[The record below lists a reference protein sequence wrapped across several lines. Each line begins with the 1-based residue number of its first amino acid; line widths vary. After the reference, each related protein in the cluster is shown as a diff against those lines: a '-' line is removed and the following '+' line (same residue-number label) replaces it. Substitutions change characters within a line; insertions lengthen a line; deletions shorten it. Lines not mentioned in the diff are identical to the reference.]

1 MSICLLFFKGDIMKK
16 YISIDIGGTAIK
28 YGLIDCDSNILE
40 KHEIDTN
47 AQKGGDH
54 ILNEVIKIV
63 GNFVKENQNDQIM
76 GVCISTA
83 GVVDTKKGSIY
94 HASDLIPN
102 YIGINFKK
110 TIGEK
115 FSLPCQ
121 VENDVNCAGFAEYK
135 SGAGKDSK
143 VCLTLTIGTGIG
155 GCGII
160 DGKIIHGANGSA
172 FEVGYMNIRDDEF
185 EKLGSAKTLVEKVA
199 REKNEDLSLWDGKK
213 VFENAKKGDEI
224 CIRAIDQMCDVLGLG
239 IANLSYMLN
248 PDTVVLG
255 GGIMAQEEY
264 LKEKIEEKLS
274 KYLQE
279 RFYKNISLK
288 FAKHKNSAGML
299 GAYYNFR
306 EIEEK

>member
-1 MSICLLFFKGDIMKK
+1 MKK

-28 YGLIDCDSNILE
+28 YGLIDDKANILE
-40 KHEIDTN
+40 NYEIETN

-63 GNFVKENQNDQIM
+63 ENFVKKNQNDQIM

-83 GVVDTKKGSIY
+83 GVVDTKNGSIY

-110 TIGEK
+110 AIKEK
-115 FSLPCQ
+115 FDLSCQ
-121 VENDVNCAGFAEYK
+121 VENDVNCAGYAEYK
-135 SGAGKDSK
+135 SGASKDSS

-172 FEVGYMNIRDDEF
+172 FEVGYINIRNDKF
-185 EKLGSAKTLVEKVA
+185 ENLGSAKTLVEKVA
-199 REKNEDLSLWDGKK
+199 KEKNEDISSWNGKK

-224 CIRAIDQMCDVLGLG
+224 CIKAIDEMCDVLGLG

-255 GGIMAQEEY
+255 GGIMAQEKY
-264 LKEKIEEKLS
+264 LKK
-274 KYLQE
+274 
-279 RFYKNISLK
+279 KN
-288 FAKHKNSAGML
+288 
-299 GAYYNFR
+299 
-306 EIEEK
+306 

>member
-1 MSICLLFFKGDIMKK
+1 MKK

-28 YGLIDCDSNILE
+28 YGLIDENANILE
-40 KHEIDTN
+40 KYEIETN
-47 AQKGGDH
+47 AQKGGEH
-54 ILNEVIKIV
+54 ILNEVVKIV
-63 GNFVKENQNDQIM
+63 ENFVKENQNDKIM

-102 YIGINFKK
+102 YIGINFKN
-110 TIGEK
+110 TIKEK

-121 VENDVNCAGFAEYK
+121 VENDVNCAGLAEYK
-135 SGAGKDSK
+135 SGASKDSS

-155 GCGII
+155 GCGIV

-172 FEVGYMNIRDDEF
+172 FEVGYMNIRDDKF
-185 EKLGSAKTLVEKVA
+185 ENLGSAKVLVEKVA
-199 REKNEDLSLWDGKK
+199 KEKKENISLWNGKK
-213 VFENAKKGDEI
+213 VFENAKKGDKI
-224 CIRAIDQMCDVLGLG
+224 CIRAIDEMCDVLGLG

-264 LKEKIEEKLS
+264 LKKRIEEKISL
-274 KYLQE
+274 YLE
-279 RFYKNISLK
+279 KRFFDKMTLK
-288 FAKHKNSAGML
+288 FAKHQNQAGIL

-306 EIEEK
+306 DLEDK

>member
-1 MSICLLFFKGDIMKK
+1 MKK

-28 YGLIDCDSNILE
+28 YGLIDENENILE
-40 KHEIDTN
+40 KYEIETN
-47 AQKGGDH
+47 AQKGGEH
-54 ILNEVIKIV
+54 ILNEVVKIV
-63 GNFVKENQNDQIM
+63 ENFVKENQNDKIM

-102 YIGINFKK
+102 YIGINFKN
-110 TIGEK
+110 TIKEK

-121 VENDVNCAGFAEYK
+121 VENDVNCAGLAEYK
-135 SGAGKDSK
+135 SGASKDSS

-155 GCGII
+155 GCGIV

-172 FEVGYMNIRDDEF
+172 FEVGYMNIRDDKF
-185 EKLGSAKTLVEKVA
+185 ENLGSAKVLVEKVA
-199 REKNEDLSLWDGKK
+199 KEKKENISLWNGKK

-224 CIRAIDQMCDVLGLG
+224 CIKAIDEMCDVLGLG

-264 LKEKIEEKLS
+264 LKKRIEEKISL
-274 KYLQE
+274 YLE
-279 RFYKNISLK
+279 KRFFDKMTLK
-288 FAKHKNSAGML
+288 FAKHQNQAGIL

-306 EIEEK
+306 DLEDK

>member
-1 MSICLLFFKGDIMKK
+1 MKK

-28 YGLIDCDSNILE
+28 YGLIDENANILE
-40 KHEIDTN
+40 KYEIETN
-47 AQKGGDH
+47 AQKGGEH
-54 ILNEVIKIV
+54 ILNEVVKIV
-63 GNFVKENQNDQIM
+63 ENFVKENQNDKIM

-102 YIGINFKK
+102 YIWINFKN
-110 TIGEK
+110 TIKEK

-121 VENDVNCAGFAEYK
+121 VENDVNCAGLAEYK
-135 SGAGKDSK
+135 SGASKDSS

-155 GCGII
+155 GCGIV

-172 FEVGYMNIRDDEF
+172 FEVGYMNIRDDKF
-185 EKLGSAKTLVEKVA
+185 ENLGSAKVLVEKVA
-199 REKNEDLSLWDGKK
+199 KEKKENISLWNGKK
-213 VFENAKKGDEI
+213 VFENAKKGDKI
-224 CIRAIDQMCDVLGLG
+224 CIRAIDEMCDVLGLG

-264 LKEKIEEKLS
+264 LKKRIEEKISL
-274 KYLQE
+274 YLE
-279 RFYKNISLK
+279 KRFFDKMTLK
-288 FAKHKNSAGML
+288 FAKHQNQAGIL

-306 EIEEK
+306 DLEDK

>member
-1 MSICLLFFKGDIMKK
+1 MKK

-28 YGLIDCDSNILE
+28 YGLIDENANILE
-40 KHEIDTN
+40 KYEIETN
-47 AQKGGDH
+47 AQKGGEH
-54 ILNEVIKIV
+54 ILNEVVKIV
-63 GNFVKENQNDQIM
+63 ENFVKENQNDKIM

-102 YIGINFKK
+102 YIGINFKN
-110 TIGEK
+110 TIKEK

-121 VENDVNCAGFAEYK
+121 VENDVNCAGLAEYK
-135 SGAGKDSK
+135 SGASKDSS

-155 GCGII
+155 GCGIV

-172 FEVGYMNIRDDEF
+172 FEVGYMNIRDDKF
-185 EKLGSAKTLVEKVA
+185 ENLGSAKVLVEKVA
-199 REKNEDLSLWDGKK
+199 KEKKENISLWNGKK
-213 VFENAKKGDEI
+213 VFENAKKGDKI
-224 CIRAIDQMCDVLGLG
+224 CIRAIDEMCDVLGLG

-264 LKEKIEEKLS
+264 LKKRIEEKISL
-274 KYLQE
+274 YLE
-279 RFYKNISLK
+279 KRFCDKMTLK
-288 FAKHKNSAGML
+288 FAKRQNQAGIL

-306 EIEEK
+306 DLEDK

>member
-1 MSICLLFFKGDIMKK
+1 MKK

-28 YGLIDCDSNILE
+28 YGLIDDKANILE
-40 KHEIDTN
+40 NYEIETN

-54 ILNEVIKIV
+54 ILEEVLKIV
-63 GNFVKENQNDQIM
+63 ENFVKKNQNDQIM

-83 GVVDTKKGSIY
+83 GVVDTKNGSIY

-110 TIGEK
+110 AIKDK
-115 FSLPCQ
+115 FSLPCE
-121 VENDVNCAGFAEYK
+121 VENDVNCAGYAEYK
-135 SGAGKDSK
+135 SGASKDSS

-172 FEVGYMNIRDDEF
+172 FEVGYINIRNDKF
-185 EKLGSAKTLVEKVA
+185 ENLGSAKTLVEKVA
-199 REKNEDLSLWDGKK
+199 KEKNEDISSWDGKK

-224 CIRAIDQMCDVLGLG
+224 CIKAIDEMCDVLGLG
-239 IANLSYMLN
+239 ISNLSYMLN

-255 GGIMAQEEY
+255 GGIMAQEKY
-264 LKEKIEEKLS
+264 LKKRIEEKISL
-274 KYLQE
+274 YLE
-279 RFYKNISLK
+279 KRFFDNMTLK
-288 FAKHKNSAGML
+288 FAKHQNQAGIL

-306 EIEEK
+306 DLEEEK

>member
-1 MSICLLFFKGDIMKK
+1 MKK

-28 YGLIDCDSNILE
+28 YGLIDDKANILE
-40 KHEIDTN
+40 NYEIETN

-63 GNFVKENQNDQIM
+63 ENFVKKNQNDQIM

-83 GVVDTKKGSIY
+83 GVVDTKNGSIY

-110 TIGEK
+110 AIKEK
-115 FSLPCQ
+115 FALSCQ
-121 VENDVNCAGFAEYK
+121 VENDVNCAGYAEYK
-135 SGAGKDSK
+135 SGASKDSS

-172 FEVGYMNIRDDEF
+172 FEVGYINIRNDKF
-185 EKLGSAKTLVEKVA
+185 ENLGSAKTLVEKVA
-199 REKNEDLSLWDGKK
+199 KEKNEDISFWNGKK

-224 CIRAIDQMCDVLGLG
+224 CIKAIDEMCDVLGLG

-255 GGIMAQEEY
+255 GGIMAQEKY
-264 LKEKIEEKLS
+264 LKKRIEEKISL
-274 KYLQE
+274 YLE
-279 RFYKNISLK
+279 KRFFDNMTLK
-288 FAKHKNSAGML
+288 FAKHQNQAGIL

-306 EIEEK
+306 DLEEEK